1 MLTRN
6 SKYIKGLK
14 LFGKDLSSTLVKD
27 TMIYMFGSGIQRAM
41 GILLLPLYLNVL
53 TPDDNGV
60 IEIGN
65 NIISIFFILFS
76 FCLHQA
82 IFIEYYHFEENK
94 RIRLFQQASAG
105 YIIFSL
111 PLYLIGFIILF
122 FFNKSIIGVEFSV
135 IALICVTTF
144 SFLQFFQIIFLQELR
159 FQRKSLKSTIFT
171 TCVGLATAFTNIL
184 LVYYLKWG
192 VNGVFIG
199 NLLALCLV
207 LIYIFY
213 YFRKSLFFK
222 VDFKEI
228 FRLIAIGSPLI
239 ISGISYWLFTGA
251 NNQILVRTLG
261 ANNLGLYSI
270 AIKFVIVFQPLLI
283 QPFIN
288 AYTPH
293 LFKKFSEGK
302 IYFPYKILS
311 LSAIIFFILLGFVIK
326 FAAGFIV
333 VQQDYLD
340 VLWLIPI
347 LMPGMAFV
355 FIVNIMVLPMIYH
368 KKTKQIVLNIAI
380 AGIVCMVSCFF
391 LSRLFGLLGAA
402 IAYLIGNAVWALAT
416 IWQTKCVIKK
426 IQHN

>member
-1 MLTRN
+1 M
-6 SKYIKGLK
+6 KF
-14 LFGKDLSSTLVKD
+14 FGKDVSGALVKD

-41 GILLLPLYLNVL
+41 GIILLPLYLSVL
-53 TPDDNGV
+53 TPSENGV

-82 IFIEYYHFEENK
+82 IFIEYYHFEESK

-105 YIIFSL
+105 YVLISL
-111 PLYLIGFIILF
+111 PLYLIGLIILLL
-122 FFNKSIIGVEFSV
+122 FNQSLVGVEFSA
-135 IALICVTTF
+135 ISLICVSTF

-171 TCVGLATAFTNIL
+171 TCAGLATALTNIL
-184 LVYYLKWG
+184 LVYYLRWG
-192 VNGVFIG
+192 VNGVFFG
-199 NLLALCLV
+199 NLLALGFM
-207 LIYIFY
+207 LIYVFFH
-213 YFRKSLFFK
+213 FRKSLIFK

-261 ANNLGLYSI
+261 SNDLGLYSV
-270 AIKFVIVFQPLLI
+270 AIKFVIVFQPLLV

-293 LFKKFSEGK
+293 LFKKFSEGNNN
-302 IYFPYKILS
+302 FPYTILS
-311 LSAIIFFILLGFVIK
+311 LGAIIFFVLLGFAIK

-340 VLWLIPI
+340 VLWLIPL

-355 FIVNIMVLPMIYH
+355 FIVNVMVLPMIYH
-368 KKTKQIVLNIAI
+368 KKMKQVVLNIAI
-380 AGIVCMVSCFF
+380 AGIACMVSCYF
-391 LSRLFGLLGAA
+391 LSRSYGLTGAA
-402 IAYLIGNAVWALAT
+402 MAYLIGNAVWAIAT
-416 IWQTKCVIKK
+416 IWQTKRVLKNAVPIA
-426 IQHN
+426 